1 MTDETRAKLQEV
13 IDLLDEV
20 LDADDLTDGEFGDLN
35 AAYHALEAVAD
46 EA

>member
-20 LDADDLTDGEFGDLN
+20 LADDLTDGEFSDLN

>member
-1 MTDETRAKLQEV
+1 MTSETRARLQEV

-20 LDADDLTDGEFGDLN
+20 LDADDLTDDEFNRLN

>member
-1 MTDETRAKLQEV
+1 MTSETRARLQEV

-20 LDADDLTDGEFGDLN
+20 LDADDLTDDEFTRLN
-35 AAYHALEAVAD
+35 AAYHALEAVTD

>member
-1 MTDETRAKLQEV
+1 MSDETRARLQEV
-13 IDLLDEV
+13 IELLDEV
-20 LDADDLTDGEFGDLN
+20 LDADDLTDDEFSQLN